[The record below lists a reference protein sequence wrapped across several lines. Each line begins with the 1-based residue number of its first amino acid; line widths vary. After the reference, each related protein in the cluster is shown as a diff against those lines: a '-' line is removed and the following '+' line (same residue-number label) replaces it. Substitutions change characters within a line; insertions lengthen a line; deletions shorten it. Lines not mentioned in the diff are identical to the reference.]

1 MTSVVKTLALALVLT
16 VSGSASQQK
25 LDPQQTEE
33 IRQRLQEV
41 KDRLKLTPTQLAKVR
56 PIVTSE
62 MEKVKAAREKND
74 PQTRSG
80 KIGISREL
88 KQIEGETEKQL
99 KPILSKAQL
108 QEVAKI
114 RAEFR
119 DRIRASR
126 GPAVP

>member
-1 MTSVVKTLALALVLT
+1 
-16 VSGSASQQK
+16 
-25 LDPQQTEE
+25 
-33 IRQRLQEV
+33 
-41 KDRLKLTPTQLAKVR
+41 
-56 PIVTSE
+56 